1 MCHSYQLLKIL
12 FSILPYPSI
21 KLPQT
26 YSSSSINAFAFRVW
40 RISWPWR
47 FEGNCLDQSK
57 ILKVV
62 LFQHQNKFNEI
73 GFDIFTDLL
82 LNLRWFPSLYSLL
95 NNLIL
100 LFLIIFFRITTIR
113 WFKSRSVLFL
123 FSLFIFFSI
132 NFSLSLLLL
141 LLCSQTNFHSNLKLG
156 ENDDDIWIWFSV
168 TIILNF
174 FLLNFSCNSV
184 HVFAVALHISLRACS
199 LLTPLEGDSIT
210 QLVAE
215 NISCDL
221 SLTFLISLPRSRISW
236 ASSGWHVNS
245 FIPTTFHHSLF
256 QKNKTQHS
264 L

>member
-1 MCHSYQLLKIL
+1 M
-12 FSILPYPSI
+12 
-21 KLPQT
+21 
-26 YSSSSINAFAFRVW
+26 
-40 RISWPWR
+40 
-47 FEGNCLDQSK
+47 
-57 ILKVV
+57 
-62 LFQHQNKFNEI
+62 
-73 GFDIFTDLL
+73 
-82 LNLRWFPSLYSLL
+82 
-95 NNLIL
+95 

-113 WFKSRSVLFL
+113 WFKSRSVIIL
-123 FSLFIFFSI
+123 FSSFILFSI
-132 NFSLSLLLL
+132 NFSLSLLL

-221 SLTFLISLPRSRISW
+221 SLTFLISLPRSHISW

-245 FIPTTFHHSLF
+245 FIPTTFHHWLF
-256 QKNKTQHS
+256 QKKNLTFSVENQKKIN
-264 L
+264 LKEN

>member
-1 MCHSYQLLKIL
+1 MISKSL
-12 FSILPYPSI
+12 FSSKQFDFVVSDNFLQDNYDQMIQKQVRIISF
-21 KLPQT
+21 
-26 YSSSSINAFAFRVW
+26 FA
-40 RISWPWR
+40 
-47 FEGNCLDQSK
+47 
-57 ILKVV
+57 
-62 LFQHQNKFNEI
+62 
-73 GFDIFTDLL
+73 
-82 LNLRWFPSLYSLL
+82 
-95 NNLIL
+95 
-100 LFLIIFFRITTIR
+100 
-113 WFKSRSVLFL
+113 
-123 FSLFIFFSI
+123 FIFFSI

-221 SLTFLISLPRSRISW
+221 SLTFLISLPRSRIS
-236 ASSGWHVNS
+236 
-245 FIPTTFHHSLF
+245 
-256 QKNKTQHS
+256 
-264 L
+264 

>member
-1 MCHSYQLLKIL
+1 MRLVLIFLQIFFWIIPLQVESIYWTLDYIL
-12 FSILPYPSI
+12 FIQVI
-21 KLPQT
+21 
-26 YSSSSINAFAFRVW
+26 SINLFKTAFAGDVEVQYL
-40 RISWPWR
+40 S
-47 FEGNCLDQSK
+47 SY
-57 ILKVV
+57 
-62 LFQHQNKFNEI
+62 
-73 GFDIFTDLL
+73 
-82 LNLRWFPSLYSLL
+82 NLRWFPSLYSLL